1 MNKRQARYFAIGS
14 TLVATLVFLGLTVDS
29 HRQFPKLT
37 NAQNIT
43 PEVTLGKNA
52 WHKNNCINC
61 HTLFGEGAYYAP
73 DLTKIAQQ
81 RGAPYLRAFLKDPSK
96 FYDEKRHRRLMPQQD
111 LSDADI
117 DGLIAFLDWVSKV
130 DNQDWPPRPIMVT
143 GLGAAGGNAPRPD
156 VAVVDAPTA
165 SSSVAAGSDKD
176 PVALGE
182 RVFRSASPAC
192 AACHSLTAGA
202 DGAGPSLAG
211 IATRTQ
217 QTLASPDYKGSATDL
232 EAFIRESITQPSA
245 HLVAGA
251 MYSAG
256 GVSFMP
262 NTYEK
267 DLTPEQLSHLAAYLS
282 TFK

>member
-14 TLVATLVFLGLTVDS
+14 TLLATLIFLGLTIDS

-43 PEVTLGKNA
+43 PAVTLGKNT

-61 HTLFGEGAYYAP
+61 HTIFGEGAYYAP

-96 FYDEKRHRRLMPQQD
+96 FYDEQRHRRLMPQQN
-111 LSDADI
+111 LSDAEI
-117 DGLIAFLDWVSKV
+117 DGLIAFLDWVSQV
-130 DNQDWPPRPIMVT
+130 DNQGWPPRPIMVT
-143 GLGAAGGNAPRPD
+143 GLGATGGNAT
-156 VAVVDAPTA
+156 VPT
-165 SSSVAAGSDKD
+165 VAAASAPAGSTPAAATSDKD

-182 RVFRSASPAC
+182 RMFRTAAPPC
-192 AACHSLTAGA
+192 TACHSLTAGA
-202 DGAGPSLAG
+202 DMAGPSLAG

-217 QTLASPDYKGSATDL
+217 QTLASPGYKGTATDL
-232 EAFIRESITQPSA
+232 ASYLRESITQPSA

-251 MYSAG
+251 MYSAN

-262 NTYEK
+262 NTYGK
-267 DLTPEQLSHLAAYLS
+267 DLTPEQVTHLAAYLA

>member
-14 TLVATLVFLGLTVDS
+14 TLLATLVFLGLTIDS

-43 PEVTLGKNA
+43 PEVTLGKNV
-52 WHKNNCINC
+52 WHRNNCINC
-61 HTLFGEGAYYAP
+61 HTIFGEGAYYAP

-96 FYDEKRHRRLMPQQD
+96 FYDEQRHRRLMPQQD

-143 GLGAAGGNAPRPD
+143 GLGAAGGNA
-156 VAVVDAPTA
+156 A
-165 SSSVAAGSDKD
+165 SPAAAAGSAAAATASDKN

-182 RVFRSASPAC
+182 RVFRSAAPAC
-192 AACHSLTAGA
+192 TACHSLTPGA
-202 DGAGPSLAG
+202 DMAGPSLAG

-217 QTLASPDYKGSATDL
+217 ETLASPNYKGSATDL
-232 EAFIRESITQPSA
+232 ATYIRESITHPSA

-251 MYSAG
+251 MYSAN

-262 NTYEK
+262 NTYQK
-267 DLTPEQLSHLAAYLS
+267 DLTPEQLAHLAAYLA

>member
-14 TLVATLVFLGLTVDS
+14 TLLATLVFLGLTIDS

-43 PEVTLGKNA
+43 PEVTLGKNV

-61 HTLFGEGAYYAP
+61 HTIFGEGAYYAP

-96 FYDEKRHRRLMPQQD
+96 FYDEQRHRRLMPQQD

-143 GLGAAGGNAPRPD
+143 GLGAAGGNA
-156 VAVVDAPTA
+156 A
-165 SSSVAAGSDKD
+165 SPAAAAGSAAAATASDKN

-182 RVFRSASPAC
+182 RVFRSAAPAC
-192 AACHSLTAGA
+192 TACHSLTPGA
-202 DGAGPSLAG
+202 DMAGPSLAG

-217 QTLASPDYKGSATDL
+217 ETLASPNYKGSATDL
-232 EAFIRESITQPSA
+232 ATYIRESITHPSA

-251 MYSAG
+251 MYSAN

-262 NTYEK
+262 NTYQK
-267 DLTPEQLSHLAAYLS
+267 DLTPEQLAHLAAYLA

>member
-14 TLVATLVFLGLTVDS
+14 TLLATLIFLGLTIDS

-43 PEVTLGKNA
+43 PAVTLGKNV

-61 HTLFGEGAYYAP
+61 HTIFGEGAYYAP

-96 FYDEKRHRRLMPQQD
+96 FYDEQRHRRLMPQQN

-117 DGLIAFLDWVSKV
+117 DGLIAFLEWVSQV
-130 DNQDWPPRPIMVT
+130 DNQGWPPRPIMVT
-143 GLGAAGGNAPRPD
+143 GLGATAGNA
-156 VAVVDAPTA
+156 VVP
-165 SSSVAAGSDKD
+165 SVAAASAPAGSTATAAAPDKD

-182 RVFRSASPAC
+182 RVFRNAAPAC
-192 AACHSLTAGA
+192 TACHSLTPGA
-202 DGAGPSLAG
+202 DMAGPSLAG

-217 QTLASPDYKGSATDL
+217 QTLASTDYKGTATDL
-232 EAFIRESITQPSA
+232 AGFIRESVTRPSA

-251 MYSAG
+251 MYSAN

-262 NTYEK
+262 NTYAK
-267 DLTPEQLSHLAAYLS
+267 DLTPEQVEHLAAFLS

>member
-14 TLVATLVFLGLTVDS
+14 TLLATLVFLGLTIDS

-43 PEVTLGKNA
+43 PEVTLGKNV

-61 HTLFGEGAYYAP
+61 HTIFGEGAYYAP

-96 FYDEKRHRRLMPQQD
+96 FYDEQRHRRLMPQQD

-143 GLGAAGGNAPRPD
+143 GLGAAGGNA
-156 VAVVDAPTA
+156 A
-165 SSSVAAGSDKD
+165 SPAAAAGSAAAATASDKS

-182 RVFRSASPAC
+182 RVFRSAAPAC
-192 AACHSLTAGA
+192 TACHSLTPGA
-202 DGAGPSLAG
+202 DMAGPSLAG

-217 QTLASPDYKGSATDL
+217 ETLASPNYKGSATDL
-232 EAFIRESITQPSA
+232 ATYIRESITHPSA

-251 MYSAG
+251 MYSAN

-262 NTYEK
+262 NTYQK
-267 DLTPEQLSHLAAYLS
+267 DLTPEQLAHLAAYLA

>member
-14 TLVATLVFLGLTVDS
+14 TLVATLVFLGLTIDS

-43 PEVTLGKNA
+43 PAVTLGKDV

-96 FYDEKRHRRLMPQQD
+96 FYDEQRHRRLMPQQD

-143 GLGAAGGNAPRPD
+143 GLGATGGNA
-156 VAVVDAPTA
+156 AIPTA
-165 SSSVAAGSDKD
+165 AAGSTASESDKD
-176 PVALGE
+176 PVVLGE
-182 RVFRSASPAC
+182 RVFRSAAPAC
-192 AACHSLTAGA
+192 TACHSLTAGA
-202 DGAGPSLAG
+202 DMAGPSLAG
-211 IATRTQ
+211 IATRSQ
-217 QTLASPDYKGSATDL
+217 QILASPDYKGSATDL
-232 EAFIRESITQPSA
+232 DTYIRESITQPSA

-251 MYSAG
+251 MYSAN

-262 NTYEK
+262 NTYQK
-267 DLTPEQLSHLAAYLS
+267 DLTPEQLAHLAAYLA

>member
-43 PEVTLGKNA
+43 PAVTLGKNV

-61 HTLFGEGAYYAP
+61 HTIFGEGAYYAP
-73 DLTKIAQQ
+73 DLTKISQQ
-81 RGAPYLRAFLKDPSK
+81 RGAPYLRAFLKDPSA
-96 FYDEKRHRRLMPQQD
+96 FYDEQRHRRLMPKQD

-117 DGLIAFLDWVSKV
+117 EGLIAFLDWVSKV

-143 GLGAAGGNAPRPD
+143 GLGQMGASAPLVAAEP
-156 VAVVDAPTA
+156 
-165 SSSVAAGSDKD
+165 SSSGALSDKD
-176 PVALGE
+176 PVVLGE
-182 RVFRSASPAC
+182 RVFRSAAPVC
-192 AACHSLTAGA
+192 TACHSLTAGA
-202 DGAGPSLAG
+202 DMAGPSLAG

-217 QTLASPDYKGSATDL
+217 QTLASPDYKGAATDL
-232 EAFIRESITQPSA
+232 ESFIRESITDPSA
-245 HLVAGA
+245 HLVDGA
-251 MYSAG
+251 MYSAN

-262 NTYEK
+262 NTYGK
-267 DLTPEQLSHLAAYLS
+267 DLTPEQVTHLAAFLS
-282 TFK
+282 TYK

>member
-14 TLVATLVFLGLTVDS
+14 TLVATLIFLGLTIDS

-43 PEVTLGKNA
+43 PAVTLGKDV

-61 HTLFGEGAYYAP
+61 HTIFGEGAYYAP

-96 FYDEKRHRRLMPQQD
+96 FYDEQRHRRLMPQQN

-117 DGLIAFLDWVSKV
+117 DGLIAFLDWVSQV
-130 DNQDWPPRPIMVT
+130 DNQGWPPRPILVT
-143 GLGAAGGNAPRPD
+143 GLGTGGVNATVP
-156 VAVVDAPTA
+156 
-165 SSSVAAGSDKD
+165 VAAVAGASATAAATTASDKD

-182 RVFRSASPAC
+182 RVFRSAAPAC
-192 AACHSLTAGA
+192 TACHSLTAGA
-202 DGAGPSLAG
+202 DMAGPSLAG

-232 EAFIRESITQPSA
+232 ASFIRESVTQPSA

-251 MYSAG
+251 MYSAN

-262 NTYEK
+262 NTYAK
-267 DLTPEQLSHLAAYLS
+267 DLTPEQVEHLAAFLS

>member
-14 TLVATLVFLGLTVDS
+14 TLLATLIFLGLTVDS

-43 PEVTLGKNA
+43 PAVTLGKNV

-61 HTLFGEGAYYAP
+61 HTIFGEGAYYAP

-96 FYDEKRHRRLMPQQD
+96 FYDEQRHRRLMPQQN

-117 DGLIAFLDWVSKV
+117 DGLIAFLDWVSQV
-130 DNQDWPPRPIMVT
+130 DNQGWPPRPIMVT
-143 GLGAAGGNAPRPD
+143 GLGATAGNA
-156 VAVVDAPTA
+156 AVPT
-165 SSSVAAGSDKD
+165 VAADSAPAGSTATAAAPDKD

-182 RVFRSASPAC
+182 RVFQSAAPAC
-192 AACHSLTAGA
+192 TACHSLTPGA
-202 DGAGPSLAG
+202 DMAGPSLAG

-217 QTLASPDYKGSATDL
+217 QTLASTDYKGTATDL
-232 EAFIRESITQPSA
+232 ASFIRESITKPSA

-251 MYSAG
+251 MYSAN

-267 DLTPEQLSHLAAYLS
+267 DLTTEQVAHLAAFLS